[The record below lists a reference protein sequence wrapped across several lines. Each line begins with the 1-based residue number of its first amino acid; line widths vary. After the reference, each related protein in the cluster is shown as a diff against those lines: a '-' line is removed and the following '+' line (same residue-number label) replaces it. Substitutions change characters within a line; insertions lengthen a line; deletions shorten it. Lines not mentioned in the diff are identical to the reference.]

1 MSNGYKTGFGILFI
15 ACAVAINMLVVMQGD
30 LAATLAYLPMFL
42 LACAISGVFLPHR
55 ALVGGLVLL
64 ALTIVAALVGVVWYD
79 ALWRP
84 LDSNRRFEISTGI
97 TIITCALLL
106 FSTGRDIARWRNGR
120 LTNRR

>member
-15 ACAVAINMLVVMQGD
+15 ACAVAINMLVAMQGE
-30 LAATLAYLPMFL
+30 LSATLAFLPMFL
-42 LACAISGVFLPHR
+42 LACAVSGLFRPHR

-64 ALTIVAALVGVVWYD
+64 VLTIVAALVGVVWHD
-79 ALWRP
+79 ALWKP
-84 LDSNRRFEISTGI
+84 LDPNRRFEISTGI

-106 FSTGRDIARWRNGR
+106 FSMGREIARWRNGR